1 MRSDKFN
8 FGTKA
13 DNLKFLREYLKTGK
27 ICDSY
32 SFTSSEWADN
42 KINIIEK
49 IMKYFPNQLIAVR
62 SSTVEEDSYESS
74 SAGKF
79 LSLLEVSTESPEFIL
94 NAINKVIKSYGKYIS
109 KKDEVLIQPF
119 IKDVSVS
126 GVVFSHDLT
135 TGAPYYVVNYDDK
148 SGRTDTV
155 TSGLDDESRTLTIF
169 RNKVGTLASSRFS
182 ALIKTIKEIEKI
194 TEANGLDIEFAIT
207 HNEEIY
213 IFQIRPIAV
222 SKNWNRS
229 ICQEVENSISQIKLY
244 LEENFRPQKNILG
257 QTTIFGEMPDWNPA
271 EMIGSAPRQLA
282 RSLYEFLITDS
293 TWAKA
298 RAEMGYLD
306 MTNHSLMKSLAGR
319 VYIDVRNSFN
329 SFIPDGLNL
338 ITGEKI
344 INYWLEKLSNN
355 PLLHDK
361 VEFDV
366 AITAF
371 SFGTEKRLNEYK
383 DFLSQEELEEYKSA
397 IFTHTNQLI
406 RKYDQNLIEYKNK
419 LEALEIKRKQINNFA
434 NHDLNIIKSLLISCR
449 NNGTKT
455 CSCMAR
461 YGFIAE
467 SFLRSIKEEMIWREE
482 RVEEFRSSI
491 ETVLTSFLKEL
502 NSSSKDNN
510 LKKNFI
516 EKYGHLRPGT
526 YDILAPRYDNQLN
539 KMSLMESRQLNPK
552 SKKLNFIP
560 SDNEIEALNKR
571 LKHLGFSFDAQE
583 LLSFIKSSI
592 AYREFGKL
600 EFTRSV
606 SDIIEFIA
614 NWGEDIGLSRDELSF
629 IPIEKILETIKH
641 PASIEKES
649 YFRNISKICKE
660 QYKLTQAIKTPF
672 LISKLSDLYVI
683 PSLKSKPNFI
693 TTKRV
698 QAQIIYH
705 DDHTFRSDNCAGKI
719 VLIERADPGYDWI
732 FVNPIA
738 GLVTQYG
745 GANSHMAI
753 RCAELGIPAAIG
765 CGEQI
770 FNQIK
775 ADSHALLDCASGQ
788 IKSTN
793 QISHNQ
799 I

>member
-1 MRSDKFN
+1 MRSNKFN

-13 DNLKFLREYLKTGK
+13 NNLKFLRPYLKTGK
-27 ICDSY
+27 ICNSY
-32 SFTSSEWADN
+32 SFTSIDWANNTNNILN
-42 KINIIEK
+42 KIME
-49 IMKYFPNQLIAVR
+49 YFPNQLIVVR
-62 SSTVEEDSYESS
+62 SSTVDEDSFESS
-74 SAGKF
+74 LAGKF
-79 LSLLEVSTESPEFIL
+79 LSLLEVSTESPEYIL

-109 KKDEVLIQPF
+109 KKNEVLIQPF
-119 IKDVSVS
+119 INDVSVS

-155 TSGLDDESRTLTIF
+155 TSGLDDESRTLTIY
-169 RNKVGTLASSRFS
+169 RNEVGKLASSRFS
-182 ALIKTIKEIEKI
+182 ALITTIKELEKI
-194 TEANGLDIEFAIT
+194 TEANGLDVEFAIN
-207 HNEEIY
+207 HNDDIY

-222 SKNWNRS
+222 SRNWNRS
-229 ICQEVENSISQIKLY
+229 ICKEVDNSISQIKLY

-293 TWAKA
+293 TWARA

-329 SFIPDGLNL
+329 SFIPSGLNFK
-338 ITGEKI
+338 TGEKI

-371 SFGTEKRLNEYK
+371 TFGTEKRLNEYK

-397 IFTHTNQLI
+397 VFNHTNQLI
-406 RKYDQNLIEYKNK
+406 RKYDQNLIDYKKK
-419 LEALEIKRKQINNFA
+419 LENLEIKRKKVNSFDH
-434 NHDLNIIKSLLISCR
+434 HDLNVIKSLLNSCR

-455 CSCMAR
+455 FSCMAR

-467 SFLRSIKEEMIWREE
+467 SFLRSITEENIWSKD

-502 NSSSKDNN
+502 NSTSKDIT
-510 LKKNFI
+510 LKENFM

-526 YDILAPRYDNQLN
+526 YDILAPRYDNQLD
-539 KMSLMESRQLNPK
+539 KISLMESKQLNYNAK
-552 SKKLNFIP
+552 RIDFIP
-560 SDNEIEALNKR
+560 TDNEVEELNKQ
-571 LKHLGFSFDAQE
+571 LKILGFSFDTQK

-600 EFTRSV
+600 EFTRTV

-614 NWGEDIGLSRDELSF
+614 QWGEDIGLSRDELSF
-629 IPIEKILETIKH
+629 IPIEKILEIIKH
-641 PASIEKES
+641 PPSIENEF
-649 YFRNISKICKE
+649 YFRNISKVCQE

-672 LISKLSDLYVI
+672 LISKVSDIYVI

-705 DDHTFRSDNCAGKI
+705 DDHTIRSDKCEGKI
-719 VLIERADPGYDWI
+719 VLIKRADPGYDWI

-793 QISHNQ
+793 HISHNQ